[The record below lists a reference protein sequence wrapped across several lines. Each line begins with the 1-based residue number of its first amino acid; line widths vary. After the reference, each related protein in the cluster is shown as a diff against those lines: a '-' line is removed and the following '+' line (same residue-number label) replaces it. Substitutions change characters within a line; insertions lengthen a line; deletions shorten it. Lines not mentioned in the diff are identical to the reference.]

1 MRLSITKAIRDV
13 LELRFKILLAE
24 PELAEVAYKE
34 SPDNGYM
41 WKTFNMIEY
50 STRWAQFVKL
60 ADSKIKE
67 QLGEELGAF
76 TRKHSASFLAQVTPI
91 VNSITA
97 AESVAYGDRFKTMFD

>member
-1 MRLSITKAIRDV
+1 MRLSITNAIRDI

-34 SPDNGYM
+34 SPDKGYT
-41 WKTFNMIEY
+41 WKSFNMIEY

-60 ADSKIKE
+60 VDSKIKE
-67 QLGEELGAF
+67 QLGDELGAF
-76 TRKHSASFLAQVTPI
+76 TRKHSLPFLAQVNEI
-91 VNSITA
+91 ANSITA